1 MLRPLLCALACSSL
15 LLGCQPPAP
24 EWRLSVQAGEV
35 DRRQSIVSFDL
46 PAAPLPKGLEIVDE
60 SDRATPVQIED
71 GQGWFI
77 LDALDAGTSR
87 TYTLRPT
94 SANDY
99 GIQATL
105 ADGVVSFADGDQPV
119 LSYQSRPTALPDP
132 GFDSVYV
139 RGGYIYPL
147 YTPSG
152 VLVVDD
158 YPPNHIHHHGI
169 WSAWTSTE
177 FEGQKP
183 DFWNVALKTGRVE
196 PVSLDSVGAGPVFS
210 RLQARHR
217 YVDLTRGSPRPVIDE
232 QWDLRV
238 FAVDAGDAP
247 YRLVELRLRHTTAT
261 DSALIL
267 PEYHYGGLG
276 FRGHRQWDGAEN
288 AFFLTSEGMDRSNG
302 HETRARWSHIG
313 GYVDGQLAGV
323 GLLAHPDNFRAP
335 EPMRIHPTEPFFC
348 WSPSQ
353 AGAWAITPEQPY
365 EAAYRFVV
373 SDGPPDAELLERLW
387 RDWAEPVR
395 VMVRSE

>member
-1 MLRPLLCALACSSL
+1 MLRSLVTLLVFLAFL
-15 LLGCQPPAP
+15 TGCQPAAP
-24 EWRLSVQAGEV
+24 EWRLTVHAGAV

-46 PAAPLPKGLEIVDE
+46 PSAPLPSGLEAVDA
-60 SDRATPVQIED
+60 SGRVAPVQIAD
-71 GQGWFI
+71 GRGWFI
-77 LDALDAGTSR
+77 LDVLDAGASR
-87 TYTLRPT
+87 VFTLRPT
-94 SANDY
+94 TESPR
-99 GIQATL
+99 
-105 ADGVVSFADGDQPV
+105 GVETALVNGVASFADGEQPI
-119 LSYQSRPTALPDP
+119 LSYQSRPTPLPDP
-132 GFDSVYV
+132 GFDSVFV
-139 RGGYIYPL
+139 RGGYIYPM

-152 VLVVDD
+152 VLVMDD

-196 PVSLDSVGAGPVFS
+196 PVGVDSLWVGPVFS
-210 RLQARHR
+210 RVQARHR
-217 YVDLTRGSPRPVIDE
+217 YIDLTRGTPRPAIDE

-238 FAVDAGDAP
+238 FAVDAGEVA

-261 DSALIL
+261 DSALFL

-302 HETRARWSHIG
+302 HATRARWAHIG

-323 GLLAHPDNFRAP
+323 GLLAHPGNFRAP

-348 WSPSQ
+348 WAPSQ

-373 SDGPPDAELLERLW
+373 SDGPPDAALLERLW
-387 RDWAEPVR
+387 RDWTEPAAVTL
-395 VMVRSE
+395 E